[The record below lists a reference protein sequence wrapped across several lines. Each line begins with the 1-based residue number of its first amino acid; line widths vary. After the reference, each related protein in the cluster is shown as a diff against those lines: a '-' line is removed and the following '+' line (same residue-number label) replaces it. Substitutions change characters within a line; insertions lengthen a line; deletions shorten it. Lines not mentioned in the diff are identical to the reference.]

1 MEFPASFDLRSV
13 DTDGDGIGDRCYVT
27 PVRAQY
33 PAAVPGHYEVG
44 DTAYLTLDNFS
55 YMFGADHYAL
65 TETDELPIDTF
76 GQVIRAHRQIRHA
89 RLKLTLFRN
98 VFT

>member
-33 PAAVPGHYEVG
+33 PAAVPGYYEVG

-76 GQVIRAHRQIRHA
+76 GQASA
-89 RLKLTLFRN
+89 RTGRSPGKTAPSK
-98 VFT
+98 TWCWI